1 MDKDRIT
8 GLNMSLL
15 EIMSA
20 LSEGNPGAL
29 RVLMALFD
37 DGAGFLDV
45 LGCDSKRLYGSRIWM
60 LYKDVCGED
69 IERFRYH
76 LQVELPNQVNGKLSI
91 TGPHAPVFGKESK
104 VFWEAR
110 KYGKPGSFWALQNPP
125 GRGYRFPL
133 AMDGSEPPPQVPTE
147 TDWSSETPR
156 EEGSYLLKIAPERQ
170 DGSIFAG
177 GNDWEELS
185 VEIVYPAG
193 HGLPLGK
200 GSDGT
205 PFHLGENK
213 LIGAKW
219 RKRP

>member
-1 MDKDRIT
+1 
-8 GLNMSLL
+8 
-15 EIMSA
+15 
-20 LSEGNPGAL
+20 
-29 RVLMALFD
+29 MA
-37 DGAGFLDV
+37 
-45 LGCDSKRLYGSRIWM
+45 R
-60 LYKDVCGED
+60 

-91 TGPHAPVFGKESK
+91 TGPHAPVFGEENK

-147 TDWSSETPR
+147 KAWSSETPR
-156 EEGSYLLKIAPERQ
+156 EEGSYSLKISPERQ

-213 LIGAKW
+213 PIGANW